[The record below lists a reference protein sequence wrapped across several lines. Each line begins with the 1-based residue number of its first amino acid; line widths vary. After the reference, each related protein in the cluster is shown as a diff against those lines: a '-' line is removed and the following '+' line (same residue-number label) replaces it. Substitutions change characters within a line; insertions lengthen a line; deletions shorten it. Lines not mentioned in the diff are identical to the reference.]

1 MKMTPRDR
9 VLLGVLVVLL
19 LCGGF
24 YKFVLTPERH
34 RANDLQTRVASAR
47 TSLAAAQRKEIIG
60 HAAETALAKSQT
72 DWVAAQKAVPE
83 NANVAA
89 LLKLLARSASAA
101 HVTMRSIS
109 LAAATSSS
117 SSSSS
122 PTGTTT
128 GATASAPALT
138 SIPVSLVF
146 EGGYQ
151 ALNRLVDRLDT
162 YVSVADRQVRASGPL
177 VGISSVDVTP
187 LSALGHSTRLSIQLT
202 ATIYQRSAGSTAA
215 GSTEATG

>member
-34 RANDLQTRVASAR
+34 RANDLQTQIASAR
-47 TSLAAAQRKEIIG
+47 TSLATAQQKEIIG

-117 SSSSS
+117 SSS
-122 PTGTTT
+122 TGTTT

-151 ALNRLVDRLDT
+151 ALNRVVDRLDT
-162 YVSVADRQVRASGPL
+162 YVTVADRQVRASGPL

-187 LSALGHSTRLSIQLT
+187 LSALVHATRLSVQLT